1 MFLRRLSKGG
11 EGMARFQSFRWRGVV
26 CLGTAGRS
34 QDFQN
39 GAARQLERSG
49 YALYV
54 MLLPNSAI
62 RRPPAIGARF
72 PGGAGSGLRRAADM
86 CGAAGLRQHHVFSV
100 CGKVPYRLSDGF
112 RPVRRF
118 RDLGAGPGLGQEP
131 ECPYKSPYKDKG
143 FELSRPANDAHQRK
157 RKREGLSFIFGSA
170 RSGCTGSP
178 LTERESV
185 FVQ

>member
-1 MFLRRLSKGG
+1 
-11 EGMARFQSFRWRGVV
+11 MAGFQSFRWRGVAS
-26 CLGTAGRS
+26 LGTMGRS

-39 GAARQLERSG
+39 DAVRQLERSG

-72 PGGAGSGLRRAADM
+72 PGDAGGRLRQAADM
-86 CGAAGLRQHHVFSV
+86 CGAADLRQRDALSV

-131 ECPYKSPYKDKG
+131 VCPSKHPYNYKG
-143 FELSRPANDAHQRK
+143 FELLRPANDAHQRK

-178 LTERESV
+178 LTERERFRPVSER
-185 FVQ
+185 VQLPK